1 MSLTMTEYAR
11 FISITENMKKK
22 PGFHKTAVVCAIIM
36 LCMTFS
42 FAQNFTEVKPSPQQ
56 VAWQDLEIGAIIHF
70 GPNTFMNQEWGDGT
84 ADPSVFNPAHVD
96 PEQWMRAAKSAGI
109 QYVVFV
115 AKHHDGFCLWP
126 TAKTNYSIKSSPW
139 KAGQGDLVRDVAVAA
154 RKYGL
159 KFGVYLSP
167 WDRHEPTYKDSA
179 AYDSYYV
186 AQLNELAISYGELV
200 EFWLDGAGS
209 AGHLYDFDRYVD
221 NLRVYQPNAMI
232 FADAAL
238 LKYGDVRWIGN
249 EDGSAS
255 ENNWDVLDLRG
266 YLRYRPGE
274 ADTPLRKQHWF
285 WHPNDETSLK
295 SVSELLDTYD
305 RSVGRGA
312 QLMIGLAPDNR
323 GLLPDADV
331 NRLKEFGEAL
341 GSIYAPAKNLAPR
354 ARNASVYH
362 AALDFDPDTTW
373 SPPEGSHTATIDLVF
388 SHPIRFDRALTM
400 EWLVDGQKVQKYAI
414 QVLDGTE
421 WKTICWG
428 TTIGHKKIDI
438 FPRINTQHV
447 RLNILSAS
455 ATPRIRE
462 FQLFD
467 GAPPTNLSRHSGN
480 PRAADAF

>member
-1 MSLTMTEYAR
+1 MFLTMNGYPS
-11 FISITENMKKK
+11 SIPIAQIMKKK
-22 PGFHKTAVVCAIIM
+22 PQFGKTVVACLIIV
-36 LCMTFS
+36 LCPTLS
-42 FAQNFTEVKPSPQQ
+42 FAQNFTDVKPSPQQ

-70 GPNTFMNQEWGDGT
+70 GPNTFLDQEWGDGI
-84 ADPSVFNPAHVD
+84 ADPSVFNPTHVD

-109 QYVVFV
+109 KYVVLV

-139 KAGQGDLVRDVAVAA
+139 KAGQGDLVRDVARAA

-167 WDRHEPTYKDSA
+167 WDRHEPAYKDSA
-179 AYDSYYV
+179 AYDAYYL
-186 AQLNELAISYGELV
+186 ALLTELATSYGELV

-209 AGHLYDFDRYVD
+209 AGHVYDFGRYVD
-221 NLRVYQPNAMI
+221 NLRVYQPNTMI

-238 LKYGDVRWIGN
+238 LKYGDIRWVGN

-255 ENNWDVLDLRG
+255 EDNWNVLDLRG
-266 YLRYRPGE
+266 YLRYRPAE
-274 ADTPLRKQHWF
+274 ADTPLRKEHWF
-285 WHPNDETSLK
+285 WHPNDETNLK

-305 RSVGRGA
+305 RTVGRGA

-341 GSIYAPAKNLAPR
+341 GSIYAPAKNLATR
-354 ARNASVYH
+354 ATNASAYH
-362 AALDFDPDTTW
+362 AALDSDPDTVW
-373 SPPEGSHTATIDLVF
+373 SAPEGSHSAMIDLLF
-388 SHPIRFDRALTM
+388 AHPISFDRALTM
-400 EWLVDGQKVQKYAI
+400 EWLVDGQKIQKYAI
-414 QVLDGTE
+414 QVLDGTK
-421 WKTICWG
+421 WKTIYSG
-428 TTIGHKKIDI
+428 TTIGHKKIDF
-438 FPRINTQHV
+438 FPRISTQHV

-467 GAPPTNLSRHSGN
+467 GAPTKLSSRTGN
-480 PRAADAF
+480 PRAAYAF